1 MTNKTRLN
9 NHLKKREIKERTE
22 IVQGEIVELQTLI
35 GNELESYYMRTKNLS
50 EDALTM
56 FWKPKVAATNA
67 QDGHDMI
74 DAAVDGYKNVLESLT
89 QGYNHVQSANDTF
102 KESDWLELKDKI
114 NGQLKAIETISQFTE
129 YNGQV
134 LINGEYLSST
144 RQPSANFLVGVKP
157 SDVVSFTPKN
167 MHPSVLG
174 YVVLDEPIIADD
186 GITSVDEVYIDHF
199 SKNGHD
205 GVSLSISTT
214 QIATVAM
221 KSINQAIAYVKE
233 TLSDSNL
240 IQDDLLRIKGFMEQ
254 KADKGASF
262 LQKFKNDRAL
272 ELAQELEDLEGQL
285 ELLGTMER

>member
-102 KESDWLELKDKI
+102 KESDWVELKDKI
-114 NGQLKAIETISQFTE
+114 
-129 YNGQV
+129 
-134 LINGEYLSST
+134 
-144 RQPSANFLVGVKP
+144 
-157 SDVVSFTPKN
+157 
-167 MHPSVLG
+167 
-174 YVVLDEPIIADD
+174 
-186 GITSVDEVYIDHF
+186 
-199 SKNGHD
+199 
-205 GVSLSISTT
+205 
-214 QIATVAM
+214 
-221 KSINQAIAYVKE
+221 
-233 TLSDSNL
+233 
-240 IQDDLLRIKGFMEQ
+240 
-254 KADKGASF
+254 
-262 LQKFKNDRAL
+262 
-272 ELAQELEDLEGQL
+272 
-285 ELLGTMER
+285 